1 MFVQGDFTL
10 IFQQNIHGGLPG
22 NHYNNY
28 LIFTAL
34 LYPTK
39 KVTENIGQLLF

>member
-1 MFVQGDFTL
+1 MNIPVKK
-10 IFQQNIHGGLPG
+10 IHGGLTG
-22 NHYNNY
+22 NHYNYY

-39 KVTENIGQLLF
+39 KVTENLGQLLF